1 MTSVR
6 DRTPLVESGLRKHWT
21 AAFVV
26 GELVGFIPPA
36 VTGATLTA
44 LEASDPALVAGLT
57 AAGVLEGLALGV
69 AQSRV
74 LRRFAPTVDRR
85 AWIRA
90 TAAAAGFAWLVGM
103 GGGAVMGS
111 EAVSRPVALVALVP
125 AWCAGLLEMGALQWR
140 VLRRVVPRSV
150 RWVWVNAAAWLV
162 GVMIPVTALSA
173 VPNSWPVAVHAL
185 VGVAAALAMG
195 ATVGGITGGTLEHL
209 LAERDPIRT

>member
-6 DRTPLVESGLRKHWT
+6 DRTPVVESGLRKPWT

-36 VTGATLTA
+36 VTGATLAA
-44 LEASDPALVAGLT
+44 LDAPDPALVAGLT

-90 TAAAAGFAWLVGM
+90 TAAAAGFAWFVGM

-125 AWCAGLLEMGALQWR
+125 AWCAGLLGMGALQWR

-173 VPNSWPVAVHAL
+173 VPNSWPVAVHVL
-185 VGVAAALAMG
+185 VGVAAAIAMG
-195 ATVGGITGGTLEHL
+195 ATVGAITGGTLERL
-209 LAERDPIRT
+209 LAGRDQIRP